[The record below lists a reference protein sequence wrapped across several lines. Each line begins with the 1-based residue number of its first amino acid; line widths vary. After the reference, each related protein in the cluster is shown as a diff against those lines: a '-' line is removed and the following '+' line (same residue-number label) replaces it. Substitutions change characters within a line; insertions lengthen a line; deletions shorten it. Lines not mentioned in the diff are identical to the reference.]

1 MKNISVQVSKHDKY
15 QVELKFSCP
24 IKSGKRIGDYHI
36 ELYFFMPRNLE
47 VGSHNFDTEQFYNDF
62 YENVRFQTPHIDLES
77 LVSDEKGILKRL
89 RDADP
94 FAEDEYG
101 KILKMFCSIAKS
113 AMRDGES
120 AVERENVPGDTVL
133 SAEKYLRNTEKLLAD
148 FRISR
153 PQQGMAKNLELFD
166 LVDEFLSIS
175 ANSYRYKLWEFLQ
188 SVKIP
193 VQPIIELCADITG
206 KELNYRKK
214 RKYPSMPYKNSDN
227 SELLYRESTLKK
239 AMAGILFLNV
249 ETRRA
254 GVFLENLLLAISAAI
269 AMAFATAVSF
279 IWRGLF
285 LEEFSLSFFVVW
297 VIAYMFK
304 DRIKS
309 SLQLYCMNHRNRYS
323 YDFRQKIRDG
333 LGNEIGICREGF
345 SYCNANELDKDITIT
360 RNRHT
365 LSRLENGSLEENVMV
380 FRKRIEIYGN
390 PCRDIFQEFAVDGIV
405 DIMRLNVRHWTY
417 KMDNPSRSIYTSD
430 GKTIHRMKARRD
442 YHVNMVLRYGER
454 NGEDIFERYRLVIC
468 RNGIRQLQK
477 FPLDTAHRPEDA
489 EK

>member
-1 MKNISVQVSKHDKY
+1 MKNISVQVSQHDKY
-15 QVELKFSCP
+15 QVELKFACP
-24 IKSGKRIGDYHI
+24 IKSGKRVGDYHI

-47 VGSHNFDTEQFYNDF
+47 VGTHNFDTEQFYNDF
-62 YENVRFQTPHIDLES
+62 YENVRFQTPHIDLQN
-77 LVSDEKGILKRL
+77 LVSDDNKLLERLKN
-89 RDADP
+89 ADSYS
-94 FAEDEYG
+94 EEEYG
-101 KILKMFCSIAKS
+101 KLLKMFCSIAKS

-120 AVERENVPGDTVL
+120 AVEKDKAD
-133 SAEKYLRNTEKLLAD
+133 AEKYLKNTEKLLLQ
-148 FRISR
+148 FRSCR
-153 PQQGMAKNLELFD
+153 PQQGTSKNLELFD

-188 SVKIP
+188 LSDDT
-193 VQPIIELCADITG
+193 EALCAQCADVTG
-206 KELNYRKK
+206 KELNYRKQHN
-214 RKYPSMPYKNSDN
+214 YPSVPYKNSDN

-333 LGNEIGICREGF
+333 LGNEIGVCREGF
-345 SYCNANELDKDITIT
+345 SYCNANELDKEITIT

-365 LSRLENGSLEENVMV
+365 LSRLENGSFEENVMV
-380 FRKRIEIYGN
+380 FRKKIEIFSD

-417 KMDNPSRSIYTSD
+417 KMDNPNRSIYTSD
-430 GKTIHRMKARRD
+430 GKKIHKMKARRD

-454 NGEDIFERYRLVIC
+454 NGEDHLERYRLVIC
-468 RNGIRQLQK
+468 RNGIRRLQK
-477 FPLDTAHRPEDA
+477 FPETDIALR
-489 EK
+489 